1 LLNKIKLA
9 RKARGLL
16 GGVRQKMLK
25 KQERRGQYK
34 NKKNYVKDVLHTYIS
49 DW

>member
-1 LLNKIKLA
+1 LLDKKKLA
-9 RKARGLL
+9 RKEGVGI

-25 KQERRGQYK
+25 KQERKGQYK

-49 DW
+49 EC